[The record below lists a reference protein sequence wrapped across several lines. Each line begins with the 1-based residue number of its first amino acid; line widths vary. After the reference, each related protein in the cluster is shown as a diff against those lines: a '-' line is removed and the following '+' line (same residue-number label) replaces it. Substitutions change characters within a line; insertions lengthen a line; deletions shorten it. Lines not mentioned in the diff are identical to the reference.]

1 MRSTIP
7 SDAVLPEVETFS
19 PIGSDLARNPSI
31 PPVSAPLQVAP
42 QLIAPSMDAPIPA
55 AAQPQPQPVVQV
67 SPPAQAAVRPEPQI
81 VPPQLPV
88 AIGKGGYTLA
98 VPGAENMVAPFE
110 PSAVSMNKRTHTG
123 PVVAAVG
130 DEEQKRS
137 WKQFLSSSVGLS
149 ALATVAVLAAFA
161 HQVITPGS
169 NGSDQL
175 AAKAPATEQPTA
187 SVVARS
193 TNANQDEKNTLVPR
207 RVKVE
212 RFNVSNAKKAA
223 SAPKTVIDLTK
234 KADNASGTLTNQLTG
249 LSGDKVQEFAS
260 LGIAIPREKPPVP
273 PKRFSAHHNSS
284 GSIFKELAS
293 LRDGTR
299 LKPVT
304 IVHMGD
310 SHIASDAFTRGIRNG
325 LQAEYGNAGR
335 GAILPAKAFKWTRAD
350 GVKMST
356 SGTWSSASSLT
367 TKTGP
372 YGLSG
377 VRVWSS
383 SSNAKMNLAATGQ
396 GFDWAEV
403 TVLTGPKQGKVKIS
417 AGGQSKTVNAA
428 APTRGS
434 KVVRV
439 KAYSKTASVSP
450 AGGGRTTVLN
460 WATGREEAGV
470 RYVNFG
476 IVSATAH
483 LQKRW
488 DKNLIANDIKHLNPD
503 LVVWGYGTNEGF
515 NSNLDMKAYRNQVS
529 SIYNTV
535 SAAAPKADWLFLG
548 PASGLSRRGKAAG
561 HCNGY
566 RIPLKLGA
574 VRSTLQDFAAENG
587 RHFWDW
593 NAAMGGDCAIDKWA
607 RSSPKLALSDRV
619 HLNSAGYQKSADA
632 LVAHIKKL
640 VDKPQVVAA
649 VSSEEIGQ

>member
-1 MRSTIP
+1 MRSVN
-7 SDAVLPEVETFS
+7 SSEVLLPEVESFS
-19 PIGSDLARNPSI
+19 PIGADVDPRPSL
-31 PPVSAPLQVAP
+31 PPLSPPQAAPKMQAVSMNAAVQ
-42 QLIAPSMDAPIPA
+42 PSVEPR
-55 AAQPQPQPVVQV
+55 VQV
-67 SPPAQAAVRPEPQI
+67 EPQI
-81 VPPQLPV
+81 VPPSLPV
-88 AIGKGGYTLA
+88 VIGKGGYTLA

-110 PSAVSMNKRTHTG
+110 PSAVSMDQRAPTG
-123 PVVAAVG
+123 PVVTAIV

-137 WKQFLSSSVGLS
+137 WKPSLGSVVGLS
-149 ALATVAVLAAFA
+149 ALATVAVVAAWA
-161 HQVITPGS
+161 YQGVTS
-169 NGSDQL
+169 NGNGADKL
-175 AAKAPATEQPTA
+175 AVVVQPSA
-187 SVVARS
+187 SIVKRS
-193 TNANQDEKNTLVPR
+193 IKTDEKEQGALVPR

-212 RFNVSNAKKAA
+212 HFKVSNVQKAA
-223 SAPKTVIDLTK
+223 SAPTTVIDLTK
-234 KADNASGTLTNQLTG
+234 NADNASTDQLTG
-249 LSGDKVQEFAS
+249 LSGEKVRELAS
-260 LGIAIPREKPPVP
+260 LGIAVPRVKPAVP
-273 PKRFSAHHNSS
+273 PKRFSAHHNST

-299 LKPVT
+299 LKPIT

-310 SHIASDAFTRGIRNG
+310 SHIASDAFSRGIRNG

-335 GAILPAKAFKWTRAD
+335 GAILPAKAFRWTRAD

-356 SGTWSSASSLT
+356 SGTWSSANSLT

-403 TVLTGPKQGKVKIS
+403 TVLTGPQQGKVTIS
-417 AGGQSKTVNAA
+417 SGGQSKTINAA
-428 APTRGS
+428 APARGS

-488 DKNLIANDIKHLNPD
+488 DKKLIANDIKHLNPD

-515 NSNLDMKAYRNQVS
+515 NSNLDMTAYRNQVS

-593 NAAMGGDCAIDKWA
+593 NAAMGGDCAIDQWA

-619 HLNSAGYQKSADA
+619 HLNRAGYQKSADA
-632 LVAHIKKL
+632 LVAHIKSL

>member
-1 MRSTIP
+1 MRSVNP
-7 SDAVLPEVETFS
+7 SEVLLPEVENFS
-19 PIGSDLARNPSI
+19 PIGADVAPRPSL
-31 PPVSAPLQVAP
+31 PPVISSLQVAP
-42 QLIAPSMDAPIPA
+42 QMQAPSMAAPV
-55 AAQPQPQPVVQV
+55 QPSVEPRVQ
-67 SPPAQAAVRPEPQI
+67 AEPQI
-81 VPPQLPV
+81 VPPSLPV
-88 AIGKGGYTLA
+88 VIGKGGYTLA
-98 VPGAENMVAPFE
+98 VPGAENMIAPFE
-110 PSAVSMNKRTHTG
+110 PSAVSMDNRTHQAG
-123 PVVAAVG
+123 PVVTAIG
-130 DEEQKRS
+130 GEEPKRT
-137 WKQFLSSSVGLS
+137 WKQALASGVGLS
-149 ALATVAVLAAFA
+149 ALATVAVMAAWA
-161 HQVITPGS
+161 YQANTPSS
-169 NGSDQL
+169 NGADKLVAVQE
-175 AAKAPATEQPTA
+175 PAA

-193 TNANQDEKNTLVPR
+193 TKSDGIEKNTLVPR

-212 RFNVSNAKKAA
+212 HFKVSNGDKTA
-223 SAPKTVIDLTK
+223 SVPTTVIDLTK
-234 KADNASGTLTNQLTG
+234 KADNSSNAPADQQAG
-249 LSGDKVQEFAS
+249 LSDDTVRELAS
-260 LGIAIPREKPPVP
+260 LGIGVPREKPAVP
-273 PKRFSAHHNSS
+273 PKRFSAHHIST

-310 SHIASDAFTRGIRNG
+310 SHIASDAFSRGIRNG

-372 YGLSG
+372 YGISG

-383 SSNAKMNLAATGQ
+383 STNAKMNLAATGQ

-403 TVLTGPKQGKVKIS
+403 TVLTGPQQGKVKIS

-488 DKNLIANDIKHLNPD
+488 DKKLIANDIKHLNPD

-515 NSNLDMKAYRNQVS
+515 NSNLDMAAYRNQVS

-566 RIPLKLGA
+566 RIPVKLGA

-607 RSSPKLALSDRV
+607 RSSPRLALTDRV
-619 HLNSAGYQKSADA
+619 HLNRAGYQKSADA

-640 VDKPQVVAA
+640 VNKPQVVAA

>member
-1 MRSTIP
+1 MAA
-7 SDAVLPEVETFS
+7 AVQ
-19 PIGSDLARNPSI
+19 PSI
-31 PPVSAPLQVAP
+31 EPRVEPR
-42 QLIAPSMDAPIPA
+42 
-55 AAQPQPQPVVQV
+55 VQ
-67 SPPAQAAVRPEPQI
+67 AEPQI
-81 VPPQLPV
+81 VPPSLPV
-88 AIGKGGYTLA
+88 AIGRGGYTLA

-110 PSAVSMNKRTHTG
+110 PSAVSMNNRTHTG
-123 PVVAAVG
+123 PVVTAIG
-130 DEEQKRS
+130 DEEPKGS
-137 WKQFLSSSVGLS
+137 WKRTLASGVGLS
-149 ALATVAVLAAFA
+149 ALATVAALAAWA
-161 HQVITPGS
+161 YQGNTS
-169 NGSDQL
+169 NGNGANKL
-175 AAKAPATEQPTA
+175 VAVEQPTA
-187 SVVARS
+187 SVVTRS
-193 TNANQDEKNTLVPR
+193 TKADENEKNTLVPR

-212 RFNVSNAKKAA
+212 HFKVSNGQKTA
-223 SAPKTVIDLTK
+223 SAPTTVIDLTK
-234 KADNASGTLTNQLTG
+234 KSDNASDVPADQQAG
-249 LSGDKVQEFAS
+249 LSDDTVRELNS
-260 LGIAIPREKPPVP
+260 LGIAVPRVKPSVP

-356 SGTWSSASSLT
+356 SGTWSSANSLT

-383 SSNAKMNLAATGQ
+383 STNAKMNLAATGQ

-403 TVLTGPKQGKVKIS
+403 TVLTGPQQGKVKIS

-428 APTRGS
+428 APARGS

-488 DKNLIANDIKHLNPD
+488 DKKLIANDIKHLNPD

-515 NSNLDMKAYRNQVS
+515 NSNLDMAAYGNQVS

-593 NAAMGGDCAIDKWA
+593 SAAMGGDCAIDQWA
-607 RSSPKLALSDRV
+607 RSSPRLALTDRV
-619 HLNSAGYQKSADA
+619 HLNRAGYQKSADA
-632 LVAHIKKL
+632 LVEHIKKL

>member
-1 MRSTIP
+1 MRSVNP
-7 SDAVLPEVETFS
+7 SEVLLPEVETFS
-19 PIGSDLARNPSI
+19 PIGAEVAPRPSL
-31 PPVSAPLQVAP
+31 PPVLSPLQVAP
-42 QLIAPSMDAPIPA
+42 QMQSPSMGAPV
-55 AAQPQPQPVVQV
+55 QPRIEPRVQ
-67 SPPAQAAVRPEPQI
+67 AEPQI
-81 VPPQLPV
+81 VPPSLPAV
-88 AIGKGGYTLA
+88 IGKGGYTLA

-110 PSAVSMNKRTHTG
+110 PSAVSMDKRTHTG
-123 PVVAAVG
+123 PVVTAIG
-130 DEEQKRS
+130 NEEPKRS
-137 WKQFLSSSVGLS
+137 WKKTLASGVGLS
-149 ALATVAVLAAFA
+149 ALATVAVFTAWAYQGNTSSGNGADKLA
-161 HQVITPGS
+161 VI
-169 NGSDQL
+169 
-175 AAKAPATEQPTA
+175 EQPAA

-193 TNANQDEKNTLVPR
+193 AKTEENEQNALVPR

-212 RFNVSNAKKAA
+212 HFKISNAQNTA
-223 SAPKTVIDLTK
+223 SAPTTVIDLTK
-234 KADNASGTLTNQLTG
+234 KADNASNEQVG
-249 LSGDKVQEFAS
+249 LSDAKVEELAS
-260 LGIAIPREKPPVP
+260 LGIAVPRVKPTVP
-273 PKRFSAHHNSS
+273 PKRFSAHHNST

-299 LKPVT
+299 LKPIT

-310 SHIASDAFTRGIRNG
+310 SHIASDAFSRGIRNG

-356 SGTWSSASSLT
+356 SGTWSSANSLT

-403 TVLTGPKQGKVKIS
+403 TVLTGPQQGKVTIS

-434 KVVRV
+434 KVIRV

-488 DKNLIANDIKHLNPD
+488 DKKLIANDIKHLNPD

-515 NSNLDMKAYRNQVS
+515 NSNLDMNAYRNQVS

-593 NAAMGGDCAIDKWA
+593 NAAMGGDCAIDQWA
-607 RSSPKLALSDRV
+607 RFNPKLALSDRV
-619 HLNSAGYQKSADA
+619 HLNRAGYQKSADA

-649 VSSEEIGQ
+649 VSSEGIGQ

>member
-1 MRSTIP
+1 MSSTI
-7 SDAVLPEVETFS
+7 SSETLLPEVESFS
-19 PIGSDLARNPSI
+19 PIGADLAPRSSL
-31 PPVSAPLQVAP
+31 PPVSSPLQVAP
-42 QLIAPSMDAPIPA
+42 QMQSPSMDAPM
-55 AAQPQPQPVVQV
+55 Q
-67 SPPAQAAVRPEPQI
+67 PEPQI
-81 VPPQLPV
+81 VPPNLPV
-88 AIGKGGYTLA
+88 VIGKGGYTLA

-110 PSAVSMNKRTHTG
+110 PSAVSMDKRTHTG
-123 PVVAAVG
+123 PVVTAIG

-137 WKQFLSSSVGLS
+137 WKQFLSSGVGLT
-149 ALATVAVLAAFA
+149 ALATVAILAASA
-161 HQVITPGS
+161 HHVMTSSGD
-169 NGSDQL
+169 GSDQL
-175 AAKAPATEQPTA
+175 AANTPAVEQPAA

-193 TNANQDEKNTLVPR
+193 TKTDGDEKNALVPR

-212 RFNVSNAKKAA
+212 HFKVSNAQKAA

-234 KADNASGTLTNQLTG
+234 KAGNASDISADKQAG
-249 LSGDKVQEFAS
+249 LSDDTVRELAS
-260 LGIAIPREKPPVP
+260 LGIAVPRVKPPVP
-273 PKRFSAHHNSS
+273 PKRFSAHHNST

-310 SHIASDAFTRGIRNG
+310 SHIASDAFSRGIRNG

-403 TVLTGPKQGKVKIS
+403 TVLTGPQQGKVKIS
-417 AGGQSKTVNAA
+417 AGGQSQIFNAA

-488 DKNLIANDIKHLNPD
+488 DKKLLANDIKHLNPD

-515 NSNLDMKAYRNQVS
+515 NGNLDMNAYRNQVS

-593 NAAMGGDCAIDKWA
+593 NAAMGGDCAIDQWA
-607 RSSPKLALSDRV
+607 RSSPRLALTDRV
-619 HLNSAGYQKSADA
+619 HLNRAGYQKSADA

-640 VDKPQVVAA
+640 VNKPQVVAA
-649 VSSEEIGQ
+649 VSYEEIGQ